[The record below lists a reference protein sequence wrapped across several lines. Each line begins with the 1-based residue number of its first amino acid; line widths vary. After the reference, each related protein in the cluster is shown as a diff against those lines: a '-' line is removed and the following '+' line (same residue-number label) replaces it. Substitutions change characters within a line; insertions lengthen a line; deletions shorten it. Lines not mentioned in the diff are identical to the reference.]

1 MQSANQS
8 GGIQSAR
15 KEKLSI
21 VIELKETGT
30 QPNSAASINRSPGK
44 ASSDDE
50 SKDNE
55 TGERV
60 NQDKNQIIEEE
71 SSDEE
76 EVTSWEIYKSLLKN
90 GPYIYC
96 TLAISVLFFVISGV

>member
-30 QPNSAASINRSPGK
+30 QPNSATSINRSPGK

-60 NQDKNQIIEEE
+60 N
-71 SSDEE
+71 
-76 EVTSWEIYKSLLKN
+76 
-90 GPYIYC
+90 
-96 TLAISVLFFVISGV
+96 